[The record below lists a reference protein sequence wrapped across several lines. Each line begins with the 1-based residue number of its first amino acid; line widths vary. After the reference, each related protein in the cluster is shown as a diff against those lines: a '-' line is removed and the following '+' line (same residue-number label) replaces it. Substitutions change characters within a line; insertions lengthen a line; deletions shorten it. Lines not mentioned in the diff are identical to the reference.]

1 VSEFY
6 DAARAI
12 RFFVVSWS
20 AAICARVEE
29 GMPHI
34 IVEYSSNL
42 RESLRPELF
51 IQEVHNAAVKT
62 GAFGASTLRTRA
74 SERTCYRVGDGHP
87 ENGFVHIVMR
97 IRPGRGRE
105 EKLKL
110 GESIFSVIC
119 DYLKPI
125 FDSRPLGLTYEIQ
138 EIDTDFRFLKS
149 TLTDHAGVHEQA
161 RRGG

>member
-1 VSEFY
+1 VSEF
-6 DAARAI
+6 AKRPAPSGLFVISRIGAI
-12 RFFVVSWS
+12 S
-20 AAICARVEE
+20 ARVEE

-62 GAFGASTLRTRA
+62 GAFGSSTLRTRA

-87 ENGFVHIVMR
+87 DNGFVHIVMR

-110 GESIFSVIC
+110 GESIFSDIC
-119 DYLKPI
+119 AYLKPI

-138 EIDTDFRFLKS
+138 EIETDFRFLKS
-149 TLTDHAGVHEQA
+149 NLADHANIHE
-161 RRGG
+161 REPRGA

>member
-1 VSEFY
+1 MGLRPRTLRTFLTT
-6 DAARAI
+6 
-12 RFFVVSWS
+12 
-20 AAICARVEE
+20 AICRQS
-29 GMPHI
+29 GGTMPHI

-51 IQEVHNAAVKT
+51 IKEVHNAAVRT
-62 GAFGASTLRTRA
+62 GAFADNTLRTRA
-74 SERTCYRVGDGHP
+74 SERTCYRVGDGNP

-110 GESIFSVIC
+110 GESVFSVVC
-119 DYLKPI
+119 AYLKPI

-138 EIDTDFRFLKS
+138 EIETDFRFLKS
-149 TLTDHAGVHEQA
+149 NLADRA
-161 RRGG
+161 RVTERTSREVE

>member
-1 VSEFY
+1 
-6 DAARAI
+6 
-12 RFFVVSWS
+12 
-20 AAICARVEE
+20 
-29 GMPHI
+29 MPHI

-42 RESLRPELF
+42 RESLSPESF
-51 IQEVHNAAVKT
+51 IREIHNAAVRT
-62 GAFGASTLRTRA
+62 GAFSASTLRTRA
-74 SERTCYRVGDGHP
+74 SERTCYRVGDGSP

-110 GESIFSVIC
+110 GESVFSVVC
-119 DYLKPI
+119 AYLKPI

-149 TLTDHAGVHEQA
+149 NLADRGRVAEQTSQEID
-161 RRGG
+161 

>member
-1 VSEFY
+1 
-6 DAARAI
+6 
-12 RFFVVSWS
+12 
-20 AAICARVEE
+20 
-29 GMPHI
+29 MPHI

-51 IQEVHNAAVKT
+51 VQEVHNAAVKT
-62 GAFGASTLRTRA
+62 GAFGPSTLRTRA

-87 ENGFVHIVMR
+87 DNGFIHIVMR

-110 GESIFSVIC
+110 GESVFYVIC

-138 EIDTDFRFLKS
+138 EIETDFRFLKS
-149 TLTDHAGVHEQA
+149 NLEDHATIHERAQ
-161 RRGG
+161 RGR